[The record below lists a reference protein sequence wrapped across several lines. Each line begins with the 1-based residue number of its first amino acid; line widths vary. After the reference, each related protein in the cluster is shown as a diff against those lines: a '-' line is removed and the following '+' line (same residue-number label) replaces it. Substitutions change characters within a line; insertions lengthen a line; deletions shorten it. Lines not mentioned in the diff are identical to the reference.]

1 MEWEPAGS
9 TILEV
14 VPPTLDSGLE
24 GLYSRISRVRRLV
37 SDGDFDAVNIPEIHD
52 EENRNDRGAR
62 TRQHSPRRQPRE
74 MGRRIQDELGL
85 PVIINHVVSF
95 KPLET
100 LLDWVRDTVA
110 GYGIGNI
117 VLVGAPHDRKP
128 WPGPTVA
135 EANAAI
141 RKEFSAQQL
150 KIGNS
155 CIPGRE
161 GSPIPESVRME
172 EKALTGADF
181 FTTQIIY
188 DPAEIIELRHQM
200 VREDSPAKNC
210 PILVSLCP
218 VRKHENLAFLRYLG
232 VEIPDAFEQ
241 ELLALPEAD
250 CLERSLEFLRS
261 IQTDLIESEGDPQDV
276 APFGWNIA
284 PVGQI
289 PPFSI
294 RDLMARLPGSVRS

>member
-24 GLYSRISRVRRLV
+24 GLYSRISRVRRMV

-52 EENRNDRGAR
+52 EENRNDRGVR
-62 TRQHSPRRQPRE
+62 TRKYSPRMQPRE
-74 MGRRIQDELGL
+74 LGRRIQDELGL

-95 KPLET
+95 KPLEA
-100 LLDWVRDTVA
+100 LMDWIRETVA
-110 GYGIGNI
+110 GYGIRNI
-117 VLVGAPHDRKP
+117 VLVGAPHERKP
-128 WPGPTVA
+128 WPGPPVA
-135 EANAAI
+135 EGNAAI
-141 RKEFSAQQL
+141 RTEFSKEIV
-150 KIGNS
+150 KIGNI

-172 EKALTGADF
+172 EKARSGADF
-181 FTTQIIY
+181 FTTQIVY
-188 DPAEIIELRHQM
+188 DPTELIELRHQM
-200 VREDSPAKNC
+200 VREASPARYC

-218 VRKHENLAFLRYLG
+218 VRRHRNLAFLRYLG
-232 VEIPDAFEQ
+232 VKIPDALEQ
-241 ELLALPEAD
+241 ELQALGEPE
-250 CLERSLEFLRS
+250 CLERSLEILRS
-261 IQTDLIESEGDPQDV
+261 IQSDLIEAQGDPADL
-276 APFGWNIA
+276 APLGWNIA

-289 PPFSI
+289 PTLSI